1 MSPVLLGVVREYD
14 RDRGLGVVGEM
25 HELGAESE
33 AGGEHEGEGE
43 HGGEGEHERGGGHEV
58 GGEHPFHCTAIADG
72 SREIDPGTT
81 VAFVLVPGHGGRF
94 EASTVTK
101 LASQPA
107 S

>member
-1 MSPVLLGVVREYD
+1 MSRVLLGVVREYD

-25 HELGAESE
+25 HELSAESE
-33 AGGEHEGEGE
+33 AGGEHEGEG
-43 HGGEGEHERGGGHEV
+43 GHERGGGHEV

-72 SREIDPGTT
+72 SREIHPGTT

-101 LASQPA
+101 LVSQPA